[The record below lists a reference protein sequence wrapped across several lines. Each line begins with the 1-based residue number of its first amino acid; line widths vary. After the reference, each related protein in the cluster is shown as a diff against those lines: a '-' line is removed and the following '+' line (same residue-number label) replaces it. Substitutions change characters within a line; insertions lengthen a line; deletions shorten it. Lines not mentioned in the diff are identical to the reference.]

1 MSFIELFLIAVSL
14 AMDAFAVSVSN
25 GLILPNVKKRD
36 AVTFGLYFGLFQFFM
51 PVIGYFLGSKL
62 TKYVQQF
69 DHWIAF
75 ILLGIIGFNMIKES
89 FGEEKVIVL
98 SNNDNFQCILKRTK
112 EKTITKEYFEKIQKN
127 ISEKT
132 GYTAAIGVSRVENSY
147 QRFGKAYQDARDA
160 VEIAVCQE
168 FNSKVLCIEDA
179 GFWRIMKEISKHEM
193 CQEFMEDKLNA
204 FIEYDQKN
212 ESELLE
218 TLEVLVNNLGARN
231 VTANAL
237 HLHRNTLI
245 YRIKKIENQT
255 GYDLSD
261 PNSILEI
268 ALALRIKKFLK

>member
-1 MSFIELFLIAVSL
+1 
-14 AMDAFAVSVSN
+14 
-25 GLILPNVKKRD
+25 
-36 AVTFGLYFGLFQFFM
+36 
-51 PVIGYFLGSKL
+51 
-62 TKYVQQF
+62 
-69 DHWIAF
+69 
-75 ILLGIIGFNMIKES
+75 MIKES

-160 VEIAVCQE
+160 VEIVVCQE

>member
-1 MSFIELFLIAVSL
+1 MNMNTEVFFENKNDKLVIKLNKDVSYMEIKEKLQKIL
-14 AMDAFAVSVSN
+14 AASDNVFE
-25 GLILPNVKKRD
+25 NVKPPIIVTGKR
-36 AVTFGLYFGLFQFFM
+36 
-51 PVIGYFLGSKL
+51 
-62 TKYVQQF
+62 
-69 DHWIAF
+69 
-75 ILLGIIGFNMIKES
+75 LLDGEETEIENMIKES

-268 ALALRIKKFLK
+268 ALALRIKKSSSNVELSFE

>member
-1 MSFIELFLIAVSL
+1 
-14 AMDAFAVSVSN
+14 
-25 GLILPNVKKRD
+25 
-36 AVTFGLYFGLFQFFM
+36 
-51 PVIGYFLGSKL
+51 
-62 TKYVQQF
+62 
-69 DHWIAF
+69 
-75 ILLGIIGFNMIKES
+75 
-89 FGEEKVIVL
+89 
-98 SNNDNFQCILKRTK
+98 
-112 EKTITKEYFEKIQKN
+112 
-127 ISEKT
+127 
-132 GYTAAIGVSRVENSY
+132 
-147 QRFGKAYQDARDA
+147 
-160 VEIAVCQE
+160 
-168 FNSKVLCIEDA
+168 
-179 GFWRIMKEISKHEM
+179 MKEISKHEM

-218 TLEVLVNNLGARN
+218 TLEVLVNN

>member
-1 MSFIELFLIAVSL
+1 M
-14 AMDAFAVSVSN
+14 
-25 GLILPNVKKRD
+25 
-36 AVTFGLYFGLFQFFM
+36 Q
-51 PVIGYFLGSKL
+51 
-62 TKYVQQF
+62 
-69 DHWIAF
+69 
-75 ILLGIIGFNMIKES
+75 
-89 FGEEKVIVL
+89 
-98 SNNDNFQCILKRTK
+98 
-112 EKTITKEYFEKIQKN
+112 
-127 ISEKT
+127 
-132 GYTAAIGVSRVENSY
+132 
-147 QRFGKAYQDARDA
+147 

>member
-1 MSFIELFLIAVSL
+1 MYAPVKMFRQRYIEI
-14 AMDAFAVSVSN
+14 D
-25 GLILPNVKKRD
+25 GIK
-36 AVTFGLYFGLFQFFM
+36 Q
-51 PVIGYFLGSKL
+51 KL
-62 TKYVQQF
+62 HELQEEIVHEK
-69 DHWIAF
+69 IEK
-75 ILLGIIGFNMIKES
+75 IENMIKES